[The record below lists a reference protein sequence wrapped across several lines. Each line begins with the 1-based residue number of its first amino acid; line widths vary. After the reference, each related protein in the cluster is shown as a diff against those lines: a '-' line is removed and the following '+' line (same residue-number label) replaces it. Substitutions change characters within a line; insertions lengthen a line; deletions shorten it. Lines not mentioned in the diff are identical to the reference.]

1 MFMGQRVPALY
12 HGQSFENYYL
22 AGSQKATGYIQEI
35 NMVIVQMENVLVRK
49 TFLIQNVTYQTY
61 MSKNIEPFGL
71 LNNF

>member
-35 NMVIVQMENVLVRK
+35 NMVIVQMENVLVRT
-49 TFLIQNVTYQTY
+49 TFLIQKCNLTDIYVEEYRVFRTF
-61 MSKNIEPFGL
+61 E
-71 LNNF
+71 